1 MKTLLLIISL
11 LATTAL
17 LSKDVIYDS
26 TTQLLWQDS
35 NDNKALSITYDEAKE
50 YCSKL
55 TIGEYKDF
63 RIPTLFELQTIV
75 DYKNYKPAI
84 LTGFKYTANQ
94 LYWSSTPFADDNHEV
109 WLVNF
114 TKGSRSV
121 KAKYYDRNIRCVQK

>member
-1 MKTLLLIISL
+1 MKTLLLTLSL
-11 LATTAL
+11 VATTAL
-17 LSKDVIYDS
+17 FSKDVVYDS
-26 TTQLLWQDS
+26 TTQLLWQDA

-55 TIGEYKDF
+55 VIEEYKDF

-84 LTGFKYTANQ
+84 LTGFKHAANQ
-94 LYWSSTPFADDNHEV
+94 MYWSSTPFIDDTRDV
-109 WLVNF
+109 WLINF

-121 KAKYYDRNIRCVQK
+121 KSKHYDRNIRCVQK